1 MSDFRKYLDEQMKDP
16 EFKAEWE
23 ATEPEAQIVKAM
35 LDGRKKK
42 NITQK
47 QLAELTGIAQADIS
61 RLENGN
67 GNPSIDTLERIAQ
80 GLGMKLKLEFV
91 PG

>member
-1 MSDFRKYLDEQMKDP
+1 MSDFRKYLDEQMKDSD
-16 EFKAEWE
+16 FKAEWD

-47 QLAELTGIAQADIS
+47 ELAELTGIAQADIS

-67 GNPSIDTLERIAQ
+67 GNPSINTLERIAQ

>member
-16 EFKAEWE
+16 DFKAEWD
-23 ATEPEAQIVKAM
+23 ATEPEAQIAKAM

-47 QLAELTGIAQADIS
+47 ELAELTGIAQADIS

-67 GNPSIDTLERIAQ
+67 GNPSINTLERIAQ

-91 PG
+91 SS